1 MAPSSPYATF
11 RAEEW
16 MRASQI
22 QPRKVLAE
30 LAPVTVL
37 PPRRRPRRRASRSV
51 IQGELFLYPVVAC

>member
-22 QPRKVLAE
+22 RPRKVLAE
-30 LAPVTVL
+30 LAPATAHAS
-37 PPRRRPRRRASRSV
+37 RRRPSRRAACGV
-51 IQGELFLYPVVAC
+51 VQGELFLYPVVAC

>member
-22 QPRKVLAE
+22 RPRKVLAE
-30 LAPVTVL
+30 LSPVTVH
-37 PPRRRPRRRASRSV
+37 PPRRR
-51 IQGELFLYPVVAC
+51 

>member
-22 QPRKVLAE
+22 RPRKLLAE
-30 LAPVTVL
+30 VAPVTVQ
-37 PPRRRPRRRASRSV
+37 PPRHRQRRRSSCGV

>member
-22 QPRKVLAE
+22 RPRKLLAE
-30 LAPVTVL
+30 VAPVTMH
-37 PPRRRPRRRASRSV
+37 PPRYRQRRRSSCGV

>member
-22 QPRKVLAE
+22 RPRKLLAE
-30 LAPVTVL
+30 VAPVTVH
-37 PPRRRPRRRASRSV
+37 PPRHRQRRRSSCGV

>member
-22 QPRKVLAE
+22 RPRKLLAE
-30 LAPVTVL
+30 VAPVTVH
-37 PPRRRPRRRASRSV
+37 PPLHRQRRRSSCSV